1 MRGQKEKGYYFL
13 IKMKKFKVKINI
25 EQVIYARNKEEALE
39 KFYGEQNYP
48 QHTFDNYID
57 ENTKVTEI
65 K

>member
-1 MRGQKEKGYYFL
+1 
-13 IKMKKFKVKINI
+13 MKKFKVKINI